1 MRVASAFVLAVAVAA
16 FTGASLR
23 TAAADPAPVPLHLEL
38 TAPAGCPDASDFRR
52 QMERRGAATR
62 SPGPGEKA
70 GVLRVVIV
78 APEGGDAKAAGVVA
92 RLTWTDDEG
101 KTSDRRL
108 DAPDCRAAESAL
120 ALIAALAVVRGHS
133 ADDDA
138 RPAATIA
145 TGAATPSP
153 APAPGPAPA
162 PAPATAPS
170 PAPSSP
176 STPAAPLPAART
188 PPAPALARAATAIGE
203 TGPGRPAPQARD
215 RRPIASF
222 SATAGAFL
230 SLGSAPQPALGF
242 LALVGVAIGRGTSLG
257 PFLVRAGIAA
267 IPTHTDSVAG
277 ASASFGMLSA
287 RGEVCPLSL
296 HLVSRVLV
304 APCGL
309 GEFGAMYASGPSG
322 NTLSRPWAAAGLE
335 ARASIQI
342 VGPLFFDGSIDG
354 LAALDRNRFHVSDT
368 LVYETPPAVGRF
380 AVGLGLLTP

>member
-1 MRVASAFVLAVAVAA
+1 MRVASAFVLAVALAA

-23 TAAADPAPVPLHLEL
+23 TAAADPAPVPLHVEL
-38 TAPAGCPDASDFRR
+38 TAPPACPDASDFRR
-52 QMERRGAATR
+52 EMERRGAATR

-70 GVLRVVIV
+70 GVLRVEIV
-78 APEGGDAKAAGVVA
+78 AIEGAAGVVA
-92 RLTWTDDEG
+92 RLAWTDDEG

-120 ALIAALAVVRGHS
+120 ALIAALAVVRGHPD
-133 ADDDA
+133 DDDA

-153 APAPGPAPA
+153 APAP
-162 PAPATAPS
+162 APS

-176 STPAAPLPAART
+176 SPPAAPPPAR
-188 PPAPALARAATAIGE
+188 PPPSPAPASAATATRE
-203 TGPGRPAPQARD
+203 TGLGTPTPQAPD
-215 RRPIASF
+215 RRRMASFSASF
-222 SATAGAFL
+222 SATADAFV

-242 LALVGVAIGRGTSLG
+242 LALAGVAIGRGTSLG
-257 PFLVRAGIAA
+257 PLLVRAGIAA

-277 ASASFGMLSA
+277 ASASFGTLSA
-287 RGEVCPLSL
+287 LGEVCPLSL

-304 APCGL
+304 SPCAL

-322 NTLSRPWAAAGLE
+322 NDALSRPWAAAGLE

-342 VGPLFFDGSIDG
+342 VGSLFFDASIDG
-354 LAALDRNRFHVSDT
+354 LAALDRNRFHVGDT
-368 LVYETPPAVGRF
+368 LVYETPTAVGRF
-380 AVGLGLLTP
+380 SLGLGWLIP